1 MKRNVKNFGL
11 LVVIVVI
18 IAMFLGGCCYC
29 ITCPPYPQPQFQPQI
44 LVEITYCPTELTS
57 EMIAELPSGLL
68 KQIKDGMLNL
78 MRKIAPYATPRQGFK
93 EEWELTNLTDT
104 QMVIDNIGS
113 TVNLIENFHAQ
124 PGCSKLP
131 FGYVK
136 YSNGSED
143 YITVVLNGAEIEFY
157 KVLGPSGKLVKMYP
171 NNEID
176 EIYLY

>member
-1 MKRNVKNFGL
+1 MKKVFL
-11 LVVIVVI
+11 VSIVLFVVI
-18 IAMFLGGCCYC
+18 LLTGCYIC
-29 ITCPPYPQPQFQPQI
+29 INCVCPPQPQFQPKI
-44 LVEITYCPTELTS
+44 LTEIGYCYTELTP
-57 EMIAELPSGLL
+57 EMIAELPSELL
-68 KQIKDGMLNL
+68 KQIEDGMLNL

-93 EEWELTNLTDT
+93 KEWELTNLTDT

-136 YSNGSED
+136 YSNGNED

-157 KVLGPSGKLVKMYP
+157 KVLGSSLVRMDP
-171 NNEID
+171 NNAIA